1 VKKKKSKKID
11 VEMLGK
17 KWNHFITW
25 LFKWNDELDRSVYL
39 SSILSKTNY
48 NYSHMGM

>member
-1 VKKKKSKKID
+1 
-11 VEMLGK
+11 MRGK

-25 LFKWNDELDRSVYL
+25 LFKWNNEIDRSVYL
-39 SSILSKTNY
+39 SKLLSKNNY

>member
-1 VKKKKSKKID
+1 MGLLI

-17 KWNHFITW
+17 KWNQFITW

-39 SSILSKTNY
+39 SNILIKNNLTSF
-48 NYSHMGM
+48 SHGGL

>member
-1 VKKKKSKKID
+1 MKK

-17 KWNHFITW
+17 KWNQFTTW

-39 SSILSKTNY
+39 SNILSKSNY